1 MNNLSVERR
10 LLIIVGAAL
19 LLSFVILEV
28 VTLRT
33 SATSFREMIGGFET
47 SIGAV
52 EASTKSNFQAM
63 AKAAEQDLAQ
73 QIRIMAGESLQ
84 PGESAKFYHLVGQL
98 SDLKDLEEVS
108 YFGDGKTV
116 EFSSIKE
123 RIGKGIAPAIW
134 TEAQT
139 TRKNVTYEGE
149 DGVSFYEPLFAD
161 PDILRFHP
169 GWETGHMYGMLQMRF
184 SKDRFA
190 VFEAAER
197 QQSAEMAKAIAE
209 GRRIHGES
217 NTQALWTNVA
227 FMAIYLVLAVII
239 LRFIIRRSII
249 APLGRLQSH
258 LDTIASGEADLTK
271 RIPVTALGNGKTSQD
286 ELARLG
292 ATFNRFLDQ
301 LQELIRRVGLTTGR
315 VSASTGELGTLSRR
329 LTADAGEVREQSG
342 TSLKSVNDVT
352 GDLQTVSAAI
362 EEMIASISEVSQR
375 AQEAARTAAEALA
388 RSHEAETA
396 IGELQ
401 QSSATIN
408 EILTLITSI
417 AAQTNL
423 LALNATIEAARAGD
437 AGRGFAV
444 VASEVKDLARQSSSA
459 ATDIQTRLTAMNASL
474 ARVTSAHAGIMTSIE
489 NVDKANASIAAVVEE
504 QTATNREIGR
514 TITAATDHTGRIKE
528 SMESLT
534 KTTASTAEGA
544 RSAESAADNLAGAS
558 RDLTELVG
566 KFRT

>member
-1 MNNLSVERR
+1 MNHLSVERR
-10 LLIIVGAAL
+10 LLIIVGMAL

-28 VTLRT
+28 VTIRT
-33 SATSFREMIGGFET
+33 SANSFRAVIGGFET
-47 SIGAV
+47 SIGTV
-52 EASTKSNFQAM
+52 EASTKRNFQGL
-63 AKAAEQDLAQ
+63 AKAAQQDLAQ

-98 SDLKDLEEVS
+98 SALKDLNEVS

-116 EFSSIKE
+116 ELSSIKE
-123 RIGKGIAPAIW
+123 RIGKEISPALW
-134 TEAQT
+134 EEALR
-139 TRKNVTYEGE
+139 TRRNITREGD

-161 PDILRFHP
+161 ADILRFHP
-169 GWETGHMYGMLQMRF
+169 GWKAGHMYGILQMRF

-190 VFEAAER
+190 VFAAAER
-197 QQSAEMAKAIAE
+197 QQSEEMAKAVRE
-209 GRRIHGES
+209 GRRIHNEA
-217 NTQALWTNVA
+217 NTRALWTILA
-227 FMAIYLVLAVII
+227 FMAVYLVLAVFI

-271 RIPVTALGNGKTSQD
+271 RIPVATLSNGKASQD
-286 ELARLG
+286 ELTHLG

-315 VSASTGELGTLSRR
+315 VSASTGELGTLARR
-329 LTADAGEVREQSG
+329 LTSDAGEVRQQSG
-342 TSLKSVNDVT
+342 ASLKSVNDVT

-408 EILTLITSI
+408 DILAVITSI

-444 VASEVKDLARQSSSA
+444 VASEVKELARQSSSA
-459 ATDIQTRLTAMNASL
+459 ATDIQTRLTAMNAAL
-474 ARVTSAHAGIMTSIE
+474 QRVATAHGGIMTSIE

-514 TITAATDHTGRIKE
+514 TVTAATDHTGRIKE
-528 SMESLT
+528 SMASLT
-534 KTTASTAEGA
+534 TTTASTAEGA

-566 KFRT
+566 KFRI